1 MEINGELQN
10 NVYLLRA
17 AKRWS
22 QQEVA
27 DRLSVSRQT
36 IASIEANKYNPSL
49 ILAFKI
55 AKLFEVE
62 ITEVFQFE
70 DYEEVKTE

>member
-1 MEINGELQN
+1 MDINGELQN

-17 AKRWS
+17 TQKWS
-22 QQEVA
+22 QQELA
-27 DRLSVSRQT
+27 DRLGVSRQT

-55 AKLFEVE
+55 AKLFDVE

-70 DYEEVKTE
+70 EYEEESE